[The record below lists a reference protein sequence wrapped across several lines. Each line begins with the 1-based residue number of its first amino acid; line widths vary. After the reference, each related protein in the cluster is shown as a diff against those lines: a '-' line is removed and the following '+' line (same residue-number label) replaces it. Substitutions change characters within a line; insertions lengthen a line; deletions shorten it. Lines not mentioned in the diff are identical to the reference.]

1 MLYSRQSAGGVR
13 QLVERLRRAAERK
26 RFGVLAVIDLKAKI
40 AEKGVAFD
48 RDCVIVELCNP
59 RQAAQV
65 LRHDPA
71 IATSL
76 PCRIAVWA
84 DGSGGVTAATVRPA
98 ALLKMYAAAE
108 PLPGVADEVEN
119 ALVAIIDE
127 ACAA

>member
-1 MLYSRQSAGGVR
+1 MLYSRHSPGGAS
-13 QLVERLRRAAERK
+13 QLVERLKQAAQRH
-26 RFGVLAVIDLKAKI
+26 RFGVLAVIDLKAKL
-40 AEKGVAFD
+40 ADKGVTFD
-48 RDCVIVELCNP
+48 RDCVVVEVCNP

-84 DGSGGVTAATVRPA
+84 DGSGTTAATVRPT
-98 ALLKMYAAAE
+98 ALLSMYDGAE
-108 PLPGVADEVEN
+108 PLAGVAEQVES

-127 ACAA
+127 ACET